1 MALGDIVYPSGRVIQ
16 YMHHFWTSYNDVA
29 VASPKTGAPLMASVP
44 FYAVLGNHDVQD
56 KLPRVPDAFAAY
68 LFFCPPKGGPGIGPW
83 TTPLGSDEAVA
94 AKFREQ
100 AVDSYPNLDAYS
112 FDYGPGH
119 FLVLNNNKGMDL
131 LAPAFKKWMAD
142 DLKGST
148 AKWKFVCFHIP
159 GFQSSFQHYAE
170 HQIRPLQPLLE
181 ECGVDIAF
189 AGHVHNYQRGVPL
202 KFVPDSDPKKKG
214 SIVDGEFTLDTV
226 FDGVKNT
233 KPSGVIHIV
242 TGAGGAHLYK
252 PGLEETA
259 PTLRMKYPS
268 SYADFTAKMEVE
280 QHSFI
285 VLDIS
290 PMRLQLKCIGVKGD
304 ELDNITITK

>member
-1 MALGDIVYPSGRVIQ
+1 
-16 YMHHFWTSYNDVA
+16 
-29 VASPKTGAPLMASVP
+29 
-44 FYAVLGNHDVQD
+44 
-56 KLPRVPDAFAAY
+56 
-68 LFFCPPKGGPGIGPW
+68 
-83 TTPLGSDEAVA
+83 
-94 AKFREQ
+94 
-100 AVDSYPNLDAYS
+100 
-112 FDYGPGH
+112 
-119 FLVLNNNKGMDL
+119 
-131 LAPAFKKWMAD
+131 
-142 DLKGST
+142 
-148 AKWKFVCFHIP
+148 
-159 GFQSSFQHYAE
+159 
-170 HQIRPLQPLLE
+170 LE

-226 FDGVKNT
+226 FDGVNNT

-259 PTLRMKYPS
+259 PTLRMKYPG

-280 QHSFI
+280 QHSFV
-285 VLDIS
+285 VLDIW
-290 PMRLQLKCIGVKGD
+290 PERLQLKCIGVKGD